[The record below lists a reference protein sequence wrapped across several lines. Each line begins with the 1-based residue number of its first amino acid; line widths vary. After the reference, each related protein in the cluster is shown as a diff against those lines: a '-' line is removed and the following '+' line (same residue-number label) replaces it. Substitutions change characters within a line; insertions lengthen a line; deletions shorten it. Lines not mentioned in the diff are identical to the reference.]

1 MAKGFRIA
9 ARALRQLGA
18 ELITSDDIALNE
30 LIKNAID
37 AKSQRVTISIRNPF
51 SSTLKAILSKMLNE
65 KVSLDECSAILKS
78 NLVDSLD
85 YELEQKILN
94 DFVFKSKNEISLAL
108 QKIFDKYCK
117 IIIKDTGIGMTKD
130 DLQDSFLVIGTPSKW
145 IEKEGDVDS
154 QLLGEKGVGRLSMM
168 RLGNKSTVT
177 SGQKGS
183 VFLNRINFD
192 WKLFDNPEL
201 FLNDV
206 EVPVLDKY
214 SAKSASISG
223 TEIVIKHLNAHWD
236 EKKTK
241 AFINSYLRR
250 LQNPFSKR
258 IKFPIRVKFNEV
270 ILPIPGIHS
279 WFKEAANF
287 QANVEFKIDDATSKI
302 SLHRSMK
309 WRGQSSFETREWN
322 EEDLIRLF
330 EITREDLL
338 SIGTFKLNLL
348 WFNRGDLASDLI
360 DHSAMQIKTELNIW
374 CGGYTIYRDNF
385 RIGLT
390 GSLEDDWLKADVGAL
405 KSSGFSFNR
414 YQTVGSLAISKKNNP
429 HLIDSANREKLIGC
443 LELDN
448 LKNILTEVNNKDFK
462 SHIELYK
469 GNKRDKLAAEMTA
482 EETLYDAKKQ
492 LKSAQKK
499 ANTLKKVIPEKDR
512 KVIDEIN
519 HVLKTQ
525 YENVRKYEHAVK
537 LSTEQRIEVLELA
550 GLGMVVEKVVHE
562 LARLTQNT
570 SENLKELEKNG
581 SNSSSTEIIKVIRE
595 QINVTN
601 KRIRTVD
608 ALSPSGRNRKA
619 TFNISGTIQSVISGF
634 SGRFKRH
641 EIQIYYTVDGSTKI
655 EPYNVKMV
663 LGLVALVLEN
673 LITNSI
679 YWVQESIKTS
689 DTERKIFIDLDTESR
704 VISVADNGPGIDEVN
719 KKDIFNAYYTNRQNG
734 KGLGLFISKEIAEY
748 HGTSLY
754 LDSTKSSDGR
764 LRTFVLE
771 LPKT

>member
-37 AKSQRVTISIRNPF
+37 AKSKRVTISVETPF
-51 SSTLKAILSKMLNE
+51 SSTIKTLLPKMLSE
-65 KVSLDECSAILKS
+65 KVRIDECSTILKS
-78 NLVDSLD
+78 NLVDEIDST
-85 YELEQKILN
+85 LEQEILN
-94 DFVFKSKNEISLAL
+94 DFIIKSKSEISVTL
-108 QKIFDKYCK
+108 QEIFDKYCK
-117 IIIKDTGIGMTKD
+117 IIIKDTGIGMAKS

-145 IEKEGDVDS
+145 IEKEDNVDS

-183 VFLNRINFD
+183 TFFNRINFD
-192 WKLFDNPEL
+192 WKLFDNPNL
-201 FLNDV
+201 FLDDV
-206 EVPVLDKY
+206 DVPVLDKY
-214 SAKSASISG
+214 SSKDINKSG
-223 TEIVIKHLNAHWD
+223 TQIVISHLNAFWD
-236 EKKTK
+236 EKKVKT
-241 AFINSYLRR
+241 FINSYLRR
-250 LQNPFSKR
+250 LQNPFSNH
-258 IKFPIRVKFNEV
+258 IQFPIRVKHNGN
-270 ILPIPGIHS
+270 ILPIPGIHT
-279 WFKEAANF
+279 WFKDAANF
-287 QANVEFKIDDATSKI
+287 QAEVEFKIEEVSSKI

-309 WRGQSSFETREWN
+309 WRGQSSYETREWD
-322 EEDLIRLF
+322 EEDLIRIF
-330 EITREDLL
+330 KITREELL
-338 SIGTFKLNLL
+338 AIGAFRVDLL

-360 DHSAMQIKTELNIW
+360 DHSATQIKTELNVW

-385 RIGLT
+385 RIGMT

-414 YQTVGSLAISKKNNP
+414 YQTVGSLSITKKNNP

-448 LKNILTEVNNKDFK
+448 LKSILTYVNSTDFK

-469 GNKRDKLAAEMTA
+469 GNERDKAAAEMTA
-482 EETLYDAKKQ
+482 EETLTDAKKQ

-499 ANTLKKVIPEKDR
+499 ANSLKKIIPKEDR
-512 KVIDEIN
+512 KVIDEIS
-519 HVLKTQ
+519 HVLNTQ

-562 LARLTQNT
+562 LARLTQST
-570 SENLKELEKNG
+570 SENLKELERKGN
-581 SNSSSTEIIKVIRE
+581 SSSSTEIIKVIRE

-608 ALSPSGRNRKA
+608 ALSPSGRNRKE
-619 TFNISGTIQSVISGF
+619 TFNISGTIQSVLNGF

-641 EIQIYYTVDGSTKI
+641 NIHPSFTINGSSEI
-655 EPYNVKMV
+655 ENHNVKMV

-679 YWVQESIKTS
+679 YWVQESIES
-689 DTERKIFIDLDTESR
+689 GDLERKISIDLDTESNT
-704 VISVADNGPGIDEVN
+704 VSVTDNGPGIDEIN
-719 KKDIFNAYYTNRQNG
+719 KVDIFNAYYTNRYKG

-754 LDSTKSSDGR
+754 LDSSKSKDGR

>member
-37 AKSQRVTISIRNPF
+37 AKSKRVAISIENPF
-51 SSTLKAILSKMLNE
+51 SSTLKIILSKMLSE
-65 KVSLDECSAILKS
+65 KVNIEECSTILKS
-78 NLVDSLD
+78 NFVDD
-85 YELEQKILN
+85 IDEMLEQEIIN
-94 DFVFKSKNEISLAL
+94 DFVFDSKNEISLIL

-117 IIIKDTGIGMTKD
+117 IIIKDTGVGMSKN

-145 IEKEGDVDS
+145 IEKESDADS
-154 QLLGEKGVGRLSMM
+154 LLLGEKGVGRLSMM

-177 SGQKGS
+177 SGQKNS
-183 VFLNRINFD
+183 AFYNRINFD
-192 WKLFDNPEL
+192 WKLFDNPNL
-201 FLNDV
+201 FLDDV
-206 EVPVLDKY
+206 DVPVLDKY
-214 SAKSASISG
+214 SSKDINTSG
-223 TEIVIKHLNAHWD
+223 TEIVINHLNAHWD
-236 EKKTK
+236 EKKVK
-241 AFINSYLRR
+241 AFINLYLRR
-250 LQNPFSKR
+250 LQNPFSNR
-258 IKFPIRVKFNEV
+258 IQFPIRVKFNGK
-270 ILPIPGIHS
+270 ISPIPGIHS
-279 WFKEAANF
+279 WFKTAANF
-287 QANVEFKIDDATSKI
+287 QAKVEYEIDEVSSKV
-302 SLHRSMK
+302 SLRRSMS
-309 WRGQSSFETREWN
+309 WRGQSSFESREWS
-322 EEDLIRLF
+322 EEDLIRF
-330 EITREDLL
+330 GITKEELVA
-338 SIGTFKLNLL
+338 IGSFKLDLL

-360 DHSAMQIKTELNIW
+360 DHSATQIKTELNVW
-374 CGGYTIYRDNF
+374 SGGYTIYRDNF

-414 YQTVGSLAISKKNNP
+414 YQTVGSLSISKKNNP

-448 LKNILTEVNNKDFK
+448 LKNILTDVINKDFK
-462 SHIELYK
+462 SHIEFYK
-469 GNKRDKLAAEMTA
+469 GNERDKLAAEMTA
-482 EETLYDAKKQ
+482 VETLNDARKQ

-499 ANTLKKVIPEKDR
+499 ANALKKVLPVKD
-512 KVIDEIN
+512 KKIIDEIS
-519 HVLKTQ
+519 HVLNTQ

-562 LARLTQNT
+562 LARLTQST

-608 ALSPSGRNRKA
+608 ALSPSGRNRKE
-619 TFNISGTIQSVISGF
+619 TFNISGTIQSVLDGF

-641 EIQIYYTVDGSTKI
+641 DIQIYFTVNSSTKI

-679 YWVQESIKTS
+679 YWVQESIKLG
-689 DTERKIFIDLDTESR
+689 DKKRKISIDLDTTSR
-704 VISVADNGPGIDEVN
+704 TISVTDNGPGIDEIN
-719 KKDIFNAYYTNRQNG
+719 KQDIFNAYYTNRKNG

-754 LDSTKSSDGR
+754 LDSSTSNDGR